1 MHIRILVCKTMIDP
15 TRLFKCLSDETRL
28 LATLLIFKE
37 GELCVC
43 ELMEAMNDSQ
53 PKISR
58 HLAQLR
64 AIGLLT
70 DRRQGQWVY
79 YSMNQNLPEWAVG
92 ALDAAC
98 QGYKKSLD
106 NALKILSKSTE
117 RPNQPMLRDDKQR
130 LGERT

>member
-1 MHIRILVCKTMIDP
+1 MIDP
-15 TRLFKCLSDETRL
+15 SKLFKCLSDETRL
-28 LATLLIFKE
+28 MATLLIFKE

-64 AIGLLT
+64 ACGLLT

-79 YSMNQNLPEWAVG
+79 YSMNKDLPLWATGVLG
-92 ALDAAC
+92 AAC
-98 QGYKKSLD
+98 EGYKTPLAT
-106 NALKILSKSTE
+106 ALKTLSKSTE
-117 RPNQPMLRDDKQR
+117 RPNQC
-130 LGERT
+130 